1 MNMKTAE
8 RGQLSFITRIDFL
21 YWICMKYWI
30 ASTYAIFN
38 RDFQLIKIFMIN
50 RNSIL
55 TQQKQTESII
65 FIFIIE
71 T

>member
-8 RGQLSFITRIDFL
+8 RGQLCFITRIDFF
-21 YWICMKYWI
+21 YIE
-30 ASTYAIFN
+30 YAWNIELHQYMSFPIH
-38 RDFQLIKIFMIN
+38 FELIKIFMIS
-50 RNSIL
+50 RNSIF
-55 TQQKQTESII
+55 TQQKQTEIII